1 MVDRYTRVVLTV
13 IALCLVWLCVNGMP
27 QRVQAQS
34 GAQPV
39 LLAGWVDGSGR
50 PWQLANGNNVA
61 PLPVHESRSK

>member
-13 IALCLVWLCVNGMP
+13 IAACLVWLCVNGMP
-27 QRVQAQS
+27 QRAQAQ

-39 LLAGWVDGSGR
+39 LLAGWVDGHGR

-61 PLPVHESRSK
+61 PLPVQQQR